1 VSVLDRFRPKW
12 QHSDIEVRAAA
23 VRQLGKDDAELL
35 GAVAQSDPDAK
46 VRRIAVKKL
55 DDPKLLLEI
64 GREDP
69 DEGLRAYAME
79 RAGSILVEI
88 AVSDEDQGQSERAVS
103 HLSDAKD
110 LSAVAQKASLAD
122 IRRAALDRITD
133 EKVLGDVVRDAE
145 NLEIRREALERITD
159 TSVLRTV
166 AGCDTSELAV
176 AAVEKIADPE
186 TLHDIAEDRSAHK
199 NARRLA
205 GSKRDT
211 LIDDD
216 HPIRLEQRK
225 ATLLEM
231 CRRVEALAEDR
242 SLDEAIEAVRQAESQ
257 WEEESRNVSFDP
269 DLAERFRRACDAVSD
284 RRAKIEQRKAERERQ
299 EKALEDNLA
308 SRAALCERLENLD
321 GKNLAR
327 ELEDTKEEW
336 DRLVPVDDERAKSL
350 AQRFTAAREAGSRRY
365 REWEQSKELQKILE
379 EAAVEAEKL
388 LETPNAVDA
397 SREFGELKKKW
408 DELKPT
414 SPSSSIEDAI
424 RALDARIE
432 DVGYKLD
439 EKRKQEHERK
449 KEAQQENLSHIS
461 EFCSRLESLSET
473 EEISLKDAF
482 KALRESQSFLKE
494 MGPLPPSENRKKW
507 RAKLADARKRL
518 HTRVQDYRETDE
530 WRRWANVDLQDKI
543 IHQMEA
549 LLETKDLR
557 DAANRLREL
566 QAEWKEVSA
575 VPRDQAEALW
585 QRFKKARD
593 EVRQRCDSFFSELD
607 KERSENL
614 KKKLDLCEKVEALTD
629 STSWEK
635 TAQEIKNLQQE
646 WKNIG
651 AVPQRESNAVWK
663 RFRKSCDQF
672 FDRRKEHYSG
682 LKKERD
688 ENLKAKIDL
697 CEKAESLAESTDW
710 KSTADELKR
719 LQMAWKKIGPVPRK
733 KSEAIWKRFRK
744 ACDQF
749 FDRYKRRDEVE
760 LEDNL
765 KAKEGICQ
773 ELESLHQAEETASTE
788 TVAEKLQDAWTRWKK
803 IGFVPKKQ
811 EETIEAR
818 FRQVCD
824 ELLPTASEKL
834 RGTDLD
840 PDTNRK
846 KKQRLCERL
855 EEIVDHAADELEPA
869 SSSIENL
876 AERLKSALAARTIGG
891 DTSARSEFN
900 WKQAAQQVRRLKS
913 SWERL
918 APVPGKEGE
927 AIAARF
933 QKAYSKFFELRPDP
947 SGSRSHEKST
957 SESSSHSTNSL

>member
-1 VSVLDRFRPKW
+1 V
-12 QHSDIEVRAAA
+12 
-23 VRQLGKDDAELL
+23 
-35 GAVAQSDPDAK
+35 
-46 VRRIAVKKL
+46 
-55 DDPKLLLEI
+55 
-64 GREDP
+64 
-69 DEGLRAYAME
+69 
-79 RAGSILVEI
+79 
-88 AVSDEDQGQSERAVS
+88 
-103 HLSDAKD
+103 
-110 LSAVAQKASLAD
+110 
-122 IRRAALDRITD
+122 
-133 EKVLGDVVRDAE
+133 
-145 NLEIRREALERITD
+145 
-159 TSVLRTV
+159 
-166 AGCDTSELAV
+166 
-176 AAVEKIADPE
+176 
-186 TLHDIAEDRSAHK
+186 
-199 NARRLA
+199 
-205 GSKRDT
+205 
-211 LIDDD
+211 
-216 HPIRLEQRK
+216 
-225 ATLLEM
+225 
-231 CRRVEALAEDR
+231 
-242 SLDEAIEAVRQAESQ
+242 
-257 WEEESRNVSFDP
+257 
-269 DLAERFRRACDAVSD
+269 
-284 RRAKIEQRKAERERQ
+284 
-299 EKALEDNLA
+299 
-308 SRAALCERLENLD
+308 ENLD
-321 GKNLAR
+321 GENLAR
-327 ELEDTKEEW
+327 ELEDVTKEW
-336 DRLVPVDDERAKSL
+336 DRLDPVGDERAKSL
-350 AQRFTAAREAGSRRY
+350 AKRFTAAREAGSRRY

-388 LETPNAVDA
+388 LEKANPVDA

-408 DELKPT
+408 DELKPS
-414 SPSSSIEDAI
+414 SPSAVIEDAI
-424 RALDARIE
+424 RALDSRIE
-432 DVGYKLD
+432 DVGSKLD
-439 EKRKQEHERK
+439 EKRKQERERK
-449 KEAQQENLSHIS
+449 NELQKKNLSHIQ
-461 EFCSRLESLSET
+461 ELCARLDSLSET
-473 EEISLKDAF
+473 EEVTLKEAF
-482 KALRESQSFLKE
+482 KALRESQKFLKE

-530 WRRWANVDLQDKI
+530 WRRWANVDLQDKL

-614 KKKLDLCEKVEALTD
+614 EKKLHLCEKVERLAD

-635 TAQEIKNLQQE
+635 TAQEIKSLQQE

-682 LKKERD
+682 LKQERD
-688 ENLKAKIDL
+688 ENLKAKIAL

-719 LQMAWKKIGPVPRK
+719 LQVAWKKVGPVPRK

-744 ACDQF
+744 ACDCF
-749 FDRYKRRDEVE
+749 FDRYKRRDQVE

-765 KAKEGICQ
+765 KAKECICQ
-773 ELESLHQAEETASTE
+773 ELESLRETEEAASTE

-803 IGFVPKKQ
+803 IGLVAKDQ
-811 EETIEAR
+811 EEAVEAR

-824 ELLPTASEKL
+824 ALLPKASEKL

-846 KKQRLCERL
+846 KKERLCERL
-855 EEIVDHAADELEPA
+855 EEIIDHAAELEPVGG
-869 SSSIENL
+869 SIENL

-891 DTSARSEFN
+891 ENAARTEFN
-900 WKQAAQQVRRLKS
+900 WKQAAHQVKRLKT

-918 APVPGKEGE
+918 APVPGAKGE
-927 AIAARF
+927 ALAARF

-947 SGSRSHEKST
+947 VGSRSPAKS
-957 SESSSHSTNSL
+957 SREPSSHSTSSP